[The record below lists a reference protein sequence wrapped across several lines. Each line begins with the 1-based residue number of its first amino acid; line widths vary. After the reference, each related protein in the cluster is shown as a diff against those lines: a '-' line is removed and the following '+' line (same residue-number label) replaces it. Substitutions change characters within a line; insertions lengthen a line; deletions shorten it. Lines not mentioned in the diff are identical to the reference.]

1 MNPTAEDFRRELH
14 RQLAHA
20 QASGAD
26 YVKINAGELH
36 RDVGG
41 YPGIDH
47 RMPVCC
53 EVMTSTMEDGDKIID
68 QPPKGKGARLTIRYR
83 LPREGDL

>member
-1 MNPTAEDFRRELH
+1 VPTKQDFETELR

-20 QASGAD
+20 HNLGKAHLD
-26 YVKINAGELH
+26 VNAGELH

-41 YPGIDH
+41 YPSSDH

-53 EVMTSTMEDGDKIID
+53 DTMIEEMKNQNDRILA
-68 QPPKGKGARLTIRYR
+68 QPPKGRGASLTIRYR
-83 LPREGDL
+83 LPR